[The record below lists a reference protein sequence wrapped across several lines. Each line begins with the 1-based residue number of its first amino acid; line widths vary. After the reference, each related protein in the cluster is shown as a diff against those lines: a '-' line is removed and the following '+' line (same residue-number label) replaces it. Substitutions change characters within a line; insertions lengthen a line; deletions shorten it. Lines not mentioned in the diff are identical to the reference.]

1 MIVVAELVG
10 QRRPRVRSQIA
21 AGQGAAQQGG
31 RLLHGSGLALEW
43 DKELGWVATE
53 DTCEAWAAFEH
64 ARGVQLEQLAPRL
77 VRLCREAA
85 MWAERN
91 EKPRDV

>member
-1 MIVVAELVG
+1 M
-10 QRRPRVRSQIA
+10 
-21 AGQGAAQQGG
+21 
-31 RLLHGSGLALEW
+31 
-43 DKELGWVATE
+43 
-53 DTCEAWAAFEH
+53 CEAWAAFEH

-91 EKPRDV
+91 EKPHNVHGYLQESLTNGH

>member
-1 MIVVAELVG
+1 MTGKHYNWHRHWRWGE
-10 QRRPRVRSQIA
+10 
-21 AGQGAAQQGG
+21 GG
-31 RLLHGSGLALEW
+31 RLLHGSGLAVEW

-64 ARGVQLEQLAPRL
+64 ARGVQLGQLAPRL